1 MVEIDRAEP
10 LENRPFYYINTMST
24 PELKK
29 KKVARNAELA
39 KKAKEAAA
47 AAEKVMKNDR
57 KMATNDEWTKI
68 INFLISTLFLSYLQ
82 ASKAHTEEIYNKAK
96 AYEAEYNQVC
106 KWLRIYFCIC
116 FIPHAF
122 FLRCWVFWITL
133 LDKYHHLQSYF
144 IIGHHHCI
152 NIDHSWNV
160 LPLIVDETPKPT
172 IKFS

>member
-57 KMATNDEWTKI
+57 KMATNDE
-68 INFLISTLFLSYLQ
+68 
-82 ASKAHTEEIYNKAK
+82 
-96 AYEAEYNQVC
+96 
-106 KWLRIYFCIC
+106 
-116 FIPHAF
+116 
-122 FLRCWVFWITL
+122 
-133 LDKYHHLQSYF
+133 
-144 IIGHHHCI
+144 
-152 NIDHSWNV
+152 
-160 LPLIVDETPKPT
+160 
-172 IKFS
+172 